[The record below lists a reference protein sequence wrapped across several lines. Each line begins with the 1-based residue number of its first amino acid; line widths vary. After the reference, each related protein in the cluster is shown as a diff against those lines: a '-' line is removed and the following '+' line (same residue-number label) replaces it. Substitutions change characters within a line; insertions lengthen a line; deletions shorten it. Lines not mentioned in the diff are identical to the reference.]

1 MDIEAT
7 IHIQAN
13 LTPQEYKDVVA
24 SIDRVYAA
32 YLRHFPH
39 NLDAVAPLIAF
50 KNALV
55 LGAQEVKNV

>member
-1 MDIEAT
+1 MDVQAT
-7 IHIQAN
+7 IHVEAN
-13 LTPQEYKDVVA
+13 LTPDEYRDVIE

-32 YLRHFPH
+32 YLTHFKH

-55 LGAQEVKNV
+55 LGAQGFKNV